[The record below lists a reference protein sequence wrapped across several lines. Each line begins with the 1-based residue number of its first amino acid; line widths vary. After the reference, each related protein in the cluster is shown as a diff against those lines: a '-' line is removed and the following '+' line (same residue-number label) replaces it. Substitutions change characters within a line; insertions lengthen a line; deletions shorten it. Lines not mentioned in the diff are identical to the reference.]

1 MQAADLASPGTCQ
14 RLVDVTTRGE
24 EDEEGEGIVWGGG
37 GGGWAQG
44 LVNGYTM
51 CRETR
56 SSTLQQTALSSQRE
70 RQSGR
75 AREREA
81 EREGGFIFLPFCLS
95 VISGEHTDTR
105 GPKAHGLIDTHAWST

>member
-1 MQAADLASPGTCQ
+1 M
-14 RLVDVTTRGE
+14 RRGRE
-24 EDEEGEGIVWGGG
+24 LFGGAG
-37 GGGWAQG
+37 VGWAQG

-75 AREREA
+75 AREREREA

-105 GPKAHGLIDTHAWST
+105 GPRAHGLIDTHAWST